1 MIIKILDQDVNSDH
15 LNHDELLYLNQF
27 VGQKTL
33 SLENLWQL
41 MDHTWENLGAGYTE
55 NHQEAVAK
63 FYASPVW
70 LLNGIFTEWDPQS
83 KQDREK
89 ITEWVANIR
98 PNLVVDFGGGYGS
111 LGRKIAANCPNTD
124 VKIVEPY
131 PRKAAKALAEQYINL
146 EYVAQLPKNID
157 VLIAQDVLEHV
168 LDPLASFYT
177 LLEVVQVGGYVIT
190 ANCFYPVIKCH
201 LPINFHF
208 RYTFA
213 LIVKQLGCDYL
224 GTIPGVN
231 HAQIF
236 RKNNIKSN
244 FYSLRQLEKISK
256 IIFPMIE
263 ASKPLLIPVWRL
275 LKNLKTYKA
284 SLY

>member
-1 MIIKILDQDVNSDH
+1 MIIKILEQDVNTEH

-27 VGQKTL
+27 VDQKTL
-33 SLENLWQL
+33 SLEELWQL
-41 MDHTWENLGAGYTE
+41 MAQAWENLGAGYTE

-83 KQDREK
+83 KQHREK
-89 ITEWVANIR
+89 IAEWVANIR

-131 PRKAAKALAEQYINL
+131 PRKAALALAEQYTNL

-168 LDPLASFYT
+168 LDPLATFYT
-177 LLEVVQVGGYVIT
+177 LLEAVRVGGYVIT

-201 LPINFHF
+201 LPVNFHF

-213 LIVKQLGCDYL
+213 LIVTQLGCDYL
-224 GTIPGVN
+224 GTLPGVN

-236 RKNNIKSN
+236 
-244 FYSLRQLEKISK
+244 F
-256 IIFPMIE
+256 
-263 ASKPLLIPVWRL
+263 
-275 LKNLKTYKA
+275 
-284 SLY
+284 